1 MGPGDRLDALVVCH
15 LAEEVDRHHGGHPAA
30 LVRRQIEGRLEQV
43 GVHVAGL
50 IAVDEDRLGA
60 GVDDGVGGRGERHGR
75 GEHHIAGA
83 CPQHQQPEVQGR
95 GARRQGDR
103 VLPVAVVGQFS
114 LEGVHLGPQRCDP
127 AALHR
132 TQNRLLLQPGDVGRG
147 EKDTLSHDS
156 RPDDEQPR
164 PPHSAQ

>member
-1 MGPGDRLDALVVCH
+1 MGPGDRLDALVVGD
-15 LAEEVDRHHGGHPAA
+15 LAEEVDRHHRGHPAS
-30 LVRRQIEGRLEQV
+30 LVRRQIEGRLKQV

-50 IAVDEDRLGA
+50 VAVDEQRLGA
-60 GVDDGVGGRGERHGR
+60 GVDDGIGGRGERHGR
-75 GEHHIAGA
+75 CEHHIAGA
-83 CPQHQQPEVQGR
+83 CPQHQQPQVQGR
-95 GARRQGDR
+95 GAGRQGNR
-103 VLPVAVVGQFS
+103 VLPVAIVGQFS
-114 LEGVHLGPQRCDP
+114 LEGVHLRPQRCDP

-164 PPHSAQ
+164 PPHSAP